1 MLIEKECLVDNQLFK
16 NMKKLFVLI
25 ASAAI
30 IAPASVFAQE
40 VKVTRSEDENTITIV
55 EETPTE
61 LGKVVTTTT
70 VEKNSVFTN
79 GFWHNWQLSA
89 GLGTQMYY
97 GDNDWKVA
105 KKVPE
110 MFVFPA
116 IDFYLT
122 KWASPSFGVGLG
134 VNWAPFKGLYQTT
147 PGSGDFKRYAT
158 ANFRPNTV
166 EYYTQADS
174 KYDSQHLAVQ
184 AGSYLDVFALAHANL
199 MNIFGGFK
207 ADRFFTVDAY
217 AGGGAIFGFCESG
230 NIHDVSFN
238 AGLMNTF
245 RLGDQLNLLLNV
257 RGALIGDAFDG
268 ESYLD
273 EPTKNHWLL
282 NHKFDGIFGVT
293 LGLTYNIGKEYSKW
307 RLAERSSVYQYDKEI
322 VEKIIKETVEVE
334 KPVEVAEVPEVWF
347 HINFIVDR
355 WDISK
360 KELININAV
369 ADLIKSTPNTKYLV
383 CGYADKQTATPAHNL
398 MLSENRADAVYNTLV
413 NEFGVDPNQLVKD
426 YKGGVDYMFYNMK
439 ELSRCVMITSI
450 KEAE

>member
-1 MLIEKECLVDNQLFK
+1 
-16 NMKKLFVLI
+16 MKKLFILI
-25 ASAAI
+25 AAVAF
-30 IAPASVFAQE
+30 AVPASVYAQDS
-40 VKVTRSEDENTITIV
+40 KVTKEEDKNTITYV
-55 EETPTE
+55 EETETPN
-61 LGKVVTTTT
+61 GRIVTTT
-70 VEKNSVFTN
+70 VLQKNSVFTN

-116 IDFYLT
+116 IDLYLT

-147 PGSGDFKRYAT
+147 PRNAADPNGPRNAQ
-158 ANFRPNTV
+158 ANFIPSKV
-166 EYYTQADS
+166 EYYS
-174 KYDSQHLAVQ
+174 KAGSQYESQHLAVQ
-184 AGSYLDVFALAHANL
+184 AGSYLDVFALAHADL

-207 ADRFFTVDAY
+207 PSRVFDIDAY
-217 AGGGAIFGFCESG
+217 AGGGVIFGFCDSG

-245 RLGDQLNLLLNV
+245 RLTEQLRLLLNI

-268 ESYLD
+268 ESYLA
-273 EPTKNHWLL
+273 EPTKQHWLA
-282 NHKFDGIFGVT
+282 NHKFDGMFGAT

-307 RLAERSSVYQYDKEI
+307 QLAERTSVYQYEKD
-322 VEKIIKETVEVE
+322 VEKIVETKIEYVDR
-334 KPVEVAEVPEVWF
+334 PVYITNVPEVWF

-355 WDISK
+355 WDLSK

-369 ADLIKSTPNTKYLV
+369 ADLIKSTPDVKYLV
-383 CGYADKQTATPAHNL
+383 CGYADKQTATPPHNL
-398 MLSENRADAVYNTLV
+398 MLSENRSKAVYDALID
-413 NEFGVDPNQLVKD
+413 FGVKPEQLVRD

-439 ELSRCVMITSI
+439 ELSRCVMITPI
-450 KEAE
+450 HEATE

>member
-1 MLIEKECLVDNQLFK
+1 
-16 NMKKLFVLI
+16 MKKLFVLI
-25 ASAAI
+25 AAAAF
-30 IAPASVFAQE
+30 IAPASVFAQD
-40 VKVTRSEDENTITIV
+40 VKVTRSEDENTITVV
-55 EETPTE
+55 EETPTAN
-61 LGKVVTTTT
+61 GKVVTTT
-70 VEKNSVFTN
+70 VMEKNSVFTN

-110 MFVFPA
+110 MWVFPA

-134 VNWAPFKGLYQTT
+134 VNWAPFKGLYQSN
-147 PGSGDFKRYAT
+147 PMWQNGARNIT
-158 ANFRPNTV
+158 ANFIPNKK
-166 EYYTQADS
+166 ELYTKADA
-174 KYDSQHLAVQ
+174 KYASEQLAYQ
-184 AGSYLDVFALAHANL
+184 KGSYLDIFALAHADL
-199 MNIFGGFK
+199 FNIFGGYKPNRVF
-207 ADRFFTVDAY
+207 DIDAY
-217 AGGGAIFGFCESG
+217 AGGGVVFGFCESG
-230 NIHDVSFN
+230 NVYDVSYNF
-238 AGLMNTF
+238 GLMNTL
-245 RLGDQLNLLLNV
+245 RLTEQLRLLINI

-268 ESYLD
+268 ECYPL
-273 EPTKNHWLL
+273 EPSQKHWIL
-282 NHKFDGIFGVT
+282 NHKFDGMFGAS

-307 RLAERSSVYQYDKEI
+307 RLAERTSVYQYDKETI
-322 VEKIIKETVEVE
+322 EKIVKETEYIE
-334 KPVEVAEVPEVWF
+334 KPMPVAEVPEVWF

-398 MLSENRADAVYNTLV
+398 MLSENRAKAVYNTLV
-413 NEFGVDPNQLVKD
+413 NEFGVNPDQLVMD

-439 ELSRCVMITSI
+439 ELSRCTMITSI
-450 KEAE
+450 KE